1 MELMEG
7 YKKTEAGVIPDD
19 WKSEKIGQSLKIC
32 HGRNQRE
39 VESINGEYPI
49 LGTGGEIG
57 KSTTPLYSKPSVLI
71 GRKGTIDVPRFIE
84 TPFWTVDTLF
94 YSEVFSNSI
103 PKYLYYQFCMID
115 WYSYNEAS
123 GVPSLNARTIEKI
136 EIPKPPTIAE
146 QQVIAETLSDADA
159 LIESLEKLIEKKRQI
174 KQGAMQELL
183 TGKKRLPGFSG
194 EWVEKLLNSVTWFQ
208 EGPGVR
214 TSQFTSSGIKLL
226 NGTNIYN
233 GVLHLDST
241 SRYISEKEA
250 YGAYAHFM
258 AEAGDIVIAS
268 SGITIDKFD
277 QKVAFVRNDNLPF
290 CMNTSTIRFKPYS
303 KINPNFLYH
312 YLKSSHFK
320 DQIGGQATGSAQ
332 LNFGPSHL
340 DKILIDLPD
349 TDEQIAIAEILSDLD
364 AELQSLEEKLTKA
377 RQLKQGMM
385 QALLTGK
392 IRLV

>member
-1 MELMEG
+1 MSTKLGEVHNTSLWV
-7 YKKTEAGVIPDD
+7 TEFRNSTPLFVYYLFQ
-19 WKSEKIGQSLKIC
+19 KIGLVRFK
-32 HGRNQRE
+32 
-39 VESINGEYPI
+39 
-49 LGTGGEIG
+49 TG
-57 KSTTPLYSKPSVLI
+57 
-71 GRKGTIDVPRFIE
+71 
-84 TPFWTVDTLF
+84 
-94 YSEVFSNSI
+94 
-103 PKYLYYQFCMID
+103 
-115 WYSYNEAS
+115 S
-123 GVPSLNARTIEKI
+123 GVPTLNRNDVHDYLTA
-136 EIPKPPTIAE
+136 IPKDINEQVAIAE
-146 QQVIAETLSDADA
+146 ALSDADA
-159 LIESLEKLIEKKRQI
+159 LIESLEELIEKKRQI

-194 EWVEKLLNSVTWFQ
+194 EWVEKLLNLVTWFQ

-268 SGITIDKFD
+268 SGIAIDKFD